1 MSHFFLVLVLLLCI
15 DAFTQEHSKL
25 SDYDVRHL
33 QTFPVTDISHVGHHH
48 ENCCKNVKIAAKE
61 LRGLIGY

>member
-25 SDYDVRHL
+25 SDYDVRHM
-33 QTFPVTDISHVGHHH
+33 FI
-48 ENCCKNVKIAAKE
+48 VKI
-61 LRGLIGY
+61 LIESLPLNEDDMQNLCYYLLHDRK

>member
-25 SDYDVRHL
+25 SDYDVRHM
-33 QTFPVTDISHVGHHH
+33 FI
-48 ENCCKNVKIAAKE
+48 VKILISSLMKLVHTRRKAINAKMTYRAR
-61 LRGLIGY
+61 LTI

>member
-25 SDYDVRHL
+25 SDYGVRHM
-33 QTFPVTDISHVGHHH
+33 FI
-48 ENCCKNVKIAAKE
+48 VKILISSLRKLVHTRRKAVNAKMTYRAR
-61 LRGLIGY
+61 LTI

>member
-25 SDYDVRHL
+25 SDYDVRHMFHREDL
-33 QTFPVTDISHVGHHH
+33 DKFLEEAGAYKKKSYKRKDD
-48 ENCCKNVKIAAKE
+48 
-61 LRGLIGY
+61 L

>member
-25 SDYDVRHL
+25 SDYDVRHM
-33 QTFPVTDISHVGHHH
+33 FI
-48 ENCCKNVKIAAKE
+48 VKILISSLRKLVHTRRKAVNAKMTYRAR
-61 LRGLIGY
+61 LTI